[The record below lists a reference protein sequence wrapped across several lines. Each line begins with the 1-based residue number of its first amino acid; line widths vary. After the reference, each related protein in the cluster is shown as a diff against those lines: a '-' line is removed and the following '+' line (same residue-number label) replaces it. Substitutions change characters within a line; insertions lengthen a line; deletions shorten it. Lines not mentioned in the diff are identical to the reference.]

1 MVDMTFISEGRL
13 TMKPDSVINIY
24 IRKGEHE
31 VKKVTFNN
39 VMEYEIHHGL
49 IAMKLSNGKF
59 VCYNLD
65 NVEYFEEV
73 YSTEE
78 FTAMNPPYE
87 D

>member
-1 MVDMTFISEGRL
+1 
-13 TMKPDSVINIY
+13 MKPDSIINIY

-39 VMEYEIHHGL
+39 VMEYEIYKGFV
-49 IAMKLSNGKF
+49 AMKLSNGKF

-73 YSTEE
+73 YSTEA
-78 FTAMNPPYE
+78 FTAMNPPEPPYE